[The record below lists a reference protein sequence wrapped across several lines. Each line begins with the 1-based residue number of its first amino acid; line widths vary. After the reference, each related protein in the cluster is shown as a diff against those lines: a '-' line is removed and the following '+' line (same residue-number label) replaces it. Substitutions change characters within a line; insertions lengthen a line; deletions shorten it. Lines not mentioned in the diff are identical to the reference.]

1 MKTKNEIYTELQDH
15 GVELKSI
22 SSYSKSDLEEIYL
35 EHFNSR
41 DQPEPVVED
50 QPEPVVEKDIQSIN
64 DKKIIIRPL
73 VFCDSGWC
81 SELGKSYFRG
91 TYSPS
96 SEEEYLALKKYAKEE
111 L

>member
-1 MKTKNEIYTELQDH
+1 MKTKNEMYTELQDH

-41 DQPEPVVED
+41 DQPEPVVE
-50 QPEPVVEKDIQSIN
+50 KDIQSIN
-64 DKKIIIRPL
+64 DKKITIRPL

>member
-1 MKTKNEIYTELQDH
+1 MKTKNEMYTELQDH

-41 DQPEPVVED
+41 DQPEPVVE
-50 QPEPVVEKDIQSIN
+50 EDIQSIN